1 VRNVVLTLACLL
13 AFTLPGC
20 NPETAANARPEV
32 TIAAAANLT
41 QVFQVL
47 GARFEST
54 TGIHPVFSFGSTAQ
68 LAQQIENG
76 APFDVFAAADAIH
89 VEELDRKGLLVSG
102 SRAPYARGILALWVP
117 TGTRAEIERIE
128 DLAQPNVRFV
138 AIAKPELAP
147 YGQATVETLEHLG
160 IWKQVQPKVVYAEN
174 ISVARQYGES
184 RNAEA
189 VFTAYSLVLHEEGK
203 VIRVDPSLHQPI
215 RQELGIVAASKRQDA
230 GRKFADFLLRGDG
243 RPVLRESGYDLPSQ

>member
-1 VRNVVLTLACLL
+1 M
-13 AFTLPGC
+13 
-20 NPETAANARPEV
+20 
-32 TIAAAANLT
+32 IAAAANLT
-41 QVFQVL
+41 QVFQVI

-68 LAQQIENG
+68 LAQQIEHG

-89 VEELDRKGLLVSG
+89 VEELDRKGLLVAG

-117 TGTRAEIERIE
+117 AGTQIDRIE
-128 DLAQPNVRFV
+128 DLAQPSVRFV

-174 ISVARQYGES
+174 INVARQYGES
-184 RNAEA
+184 RNADA
-189 VFTAYSLVLHEEGK
+189 VFTAYSLVLREEGK

-215 RQELGIVAASKRQDA
+215 RQELGIVAAAKRQAA
-230 GRKFADFLLRGDG
+230 GRKFADFLLHGGG
-243 RPVLRESGYDLPSQ
+243 RELLREYGYDLPSQ